1 MSRMFRMLPTC
12 RDMARLLSDSME
24 GRLPFHVRMRMYLH
38 LRMCVLCEGYKRH
51 LALIRNVLRKDS
63 ARLIETD
70 RPEEPRLSPEAK
82 ERIRRAVESSR
93 H

>member
-1 MSRMFRMLPTC
+1 MSWMFRMLPTC

-24 GRLPFHVRMRMYLH
+24 GRLPIHVRMRMSLH

-93 H
+93 K